1 MFSPPII
8 DLLTGHRF
16 STILILAANGVL
28 KGGDTVSDFLNN
40 KVNVLALLYLRQQN
54 LSSLSPVEF
63 YDKFEE
69 VKSAMK
75 KRDANKH
82 PTKVKTFE

>member
-1 MFSPPII
+1 M
-8 DLLTGHRF
+8 
-16 STILILAANGVL
+16 
-28 KGGDTVSDFLNN
+28 SDFLNN

-75 KRDANKH
+75 KRDADKH
-82 PTKVKTFE
+82 PTKVKTLE